1 MGTSGIG
8 FAPLEKHRLSDLIV
22 DRITDLISA
31 GEYQVGMRL
40 PSERELARSFAV
52 SRPLVREALRIVES
66 LGLIAVRPGIGAIVT
81 RNGPATANVA
91 GYFCKHPIEVLAML
105 EVREAL
111 LIRMAALAAER
122 MTDAEL
128 RALNQ
133 IYRKQVEIC
142 DDEDIEHI
150 ARLDQG
156 FHDCIYRAARS
167 PILYETEQYTRSA
180 LDNQRTNV
188 LTLGVRR
195 AQSLAE
201 HAQIVAALEAR
212 DPGLAAARAKTHMR
226 CSTAK
231 IRKVMRDRMGRSS
244 DPRRRE

>member
-1 MGTSGIG
+1 MSAIG

-40 PSERELARSFAV
+40 PSERELARSFEV

-128 RALNQ
+128 CALNQ
-133 IYRKQVEIC
+133 IYRDQVAVS

-150 ARLDQG
+150 ARLDQD

-201 HAQIVAALEAR
+201 HAKIVAALEAR
-212 DPGLAAARAKTHMR
+212 DPDLAATRAKTHMR

-231 IRKVMRDRMGRSS
+231 IRKLMRDRLERAS
-244 DPRRRE
+244 DAQLLE

>member
-1 MGTSGIG
+1 MGISGIR

-40 PSERELARSFAV
+40 PSERELARSCEV

-81 RNGPATANVA
+81 RNGPETANVA

-111 LIRMAALAAER
+111 LIRMAALAADR
-122 MTDAEL
+122 MTNAEL
-128 RALNQ
+128 RALKQ
-133 IYRKQVEIC
+133 IYKDQVEVC
-142 DDEDIEHI
+142 ADEDIEHI
-150 ARLDQG
+150 ARLDQE

-180 LDNQRTNV
+180 LDNQRTNI
-188 LTLGVRR
+188 LTLGIRR
-195 AQSLAE
+195 TQSLAE

-212 DPGLAAARAKTHMR
+212 DPHLAAVRAKTHMR

-231 IRKVMRDRMGRSS
+231 IRKLMRDRMGRSS
-244 DPRRRE
+244 DSQRLE